1 MLRHCM
7 RANFPPIS
15 VPGVFH
21 AGHYVGLERISFLDQ
36 LFDAL
41 QIGTFD
47 VGESLQISRLTA
59 RTRSPSLRREWDRIN
74 ALALLPSVS
83 LKGTHRLSADCFLD
97 DTLQFHRR
105 LFRSRLLIR
114 RFHPGRSPF

>member
-1 MLRHCM
+1 M

-41 QIGTFD
+41 RIGTFD

-59 RTRSPSLRREWDRIN
+59 RTRSPSLRRERDLIN
-74 ALALLPSVS
+74 ALALPPSVFLTATPRFPPHS
-83 LKGTHRLSADCFLD
+83 FLEGTPH
-97 DTLQFHRR
+97 FHVR
-105 LFRSRLLIR
+105 LFRTLL
-114 RFHPGRSPF
+114 